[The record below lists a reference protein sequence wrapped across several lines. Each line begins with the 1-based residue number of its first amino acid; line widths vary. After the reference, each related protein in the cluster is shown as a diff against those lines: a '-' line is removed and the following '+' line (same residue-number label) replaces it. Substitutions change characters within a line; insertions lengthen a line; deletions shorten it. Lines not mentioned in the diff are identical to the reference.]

1 MGQILENGYE
11 LKTTFWNDFTIA
23 DEFGVDAIKDTYN
36 RAFNEWKHD
45 HIYITELYMVM
56 NWKMFQWF
64 EKDDSKYQTYFE
76 LYTILDEWCLDNLK
90 GEQLDYFIATTD

>member
-11 LKTTFWNDFTIA
+11 LKTTFRDDFTIA
-23 DEFGVDAIKDTYN
+23 DVFGIDAIKDTYN

-45 HIYITELYMVM
+45 HVYITELYMVM

-64 EKDDSKYQTYFE
+64 EKDDSKYQTYYE
-76 LYTILDEWCLDNLK
+76 LFTTLDEWCMDNLK
-90 GEQLDYFIATTD
+90 DEQLDYFIRTTD

>member
-23 DEFGVDAIKDTYN
+23 DAFGVDAIKDTYN

-45 HIYITELYMVM
+45 HIYITELCMVM
-56 NWKMFQWF
+56 NWKMFYWF
-64 EKDDSKYQTYFE
+64 EKDDNKYQ
-76 LYTILDEWCLDNLK
+76 LYYDLFTTLDEWCMDNLK
-90 GEQLDYFIATTD
+90 DEQLDYFLKTTD

>member
-23 DEFGVDAIKDTYN
+23 DAFGVDAIKDTYN
-36 RAFNEWKHD
+36 RSFNDWKHD
-45 HIYITELYMVM
+45 YIYITELCMVM

-64 EKDDSKYQTYFE
+64 EKDESKFQLYYE
-76 LYTILDEWCLDNLK
+76 LFTTLDEWCMDNLK
-90 GEQLDYFIATTD
+90 DEQLDYFLATTD

>member
-1 MGQILENGYE
+1 
-11 LKTTFWNDFTIA
+11 
-23 DEFGVDAIKDTYN
+23 
-36 RAFNEWKHD
+36 
-45 HIYITELYMVM
+45 
-56 NWKMFQWF
+56 MFQWF

>member
-11 LKTTFWNDFTIA
+11 LKTTFWSDFTIA
-23 DEFGVDAIKDTYN
+23 DAFGVDAIKDTYN

-64 EKDDSKYQTYFE
+64 EKDDGKYQIYYE
-76 LYTILDEWCLDNLK
+76 LFTTLDEWCMNSLK

>member
-11 LKTTFWNDFTIA
+11 LKTTFWDDFTIA
-23 DEFGVDAIKDTYN
+23 DVFGIDAIKDTYN

-45 HIYITELYMVM
+45 HIYITELCMVM

-64 EKDDSKYQTYFE
+64 EKDDNKYQTYYE
-76 LYTILDEWCLDNLK
+76 LFTTLDEWCMDNLK
-90 GEQLDYFIATTD
+90 GEQLDYFISTTD